1 MITYACVLRSGGIY
15 TPEWVRKL
23 SRAVGFHA
31 TRPHRFVCLSDVDVP
46 CERIELTEGLPG
58 WYAKLE
64 LFRPGLF
71 DDPVVYLDLD
81 TLVIG
86 DLTPLEAIADGPLA
100 MLSDFYRPAMAASGV
115 MAWSGD
121 VGLWDKRPAVT
132 NARKRLDLWLDAQ
145 GDVRR
150 IQDLVPGVYSF
161 KAHCKAGPREDA
173 MLVCGH
179 GRPRF
184 DDAKAGWAH
193 QWWAAL

>member
-15 TPEWVRKL
+15 TAEWVRKL
-23 SRAVGFHA
+23 SRAVGFYA
-31 TRPHRFVCLSDVDVP
+31 SRPHRFVCLSDVDVP
-46 CERIELTEGLPG
+46 CERIELSSDLPG

-71 DDPVVYLDLD
+71 DGPVVYLDLD

-100 MLSDFYRPAMAASGV
+100 MLSDFYQPRMAASGV
-115 MAWSGD
+115 MAWSHD
-121 VGLWDKRPAVT
+121 PDFWDKRPKVT
-132 NARKRLDLWLDAQ
+132 NARKRLDHWLDKQ
-145 GDVRR
+145 GTVRR
-150 IQDLVPGVYSF
+150 IQDLAAGVYSF
-161 KAHCKAGPREDA
+161 KAHCKAGPPSDA

-184 DDAKAGWAH
+184 DDPKAGWAH
-193 QWWAAL
+193 DYWSEL